1 MRALPVRQIAPFRHN
16 VHAHFSEETLQKCVT
31 LTTLKLAAYHMGS
44 PKGLRLLATFE
55 VAELSK
61 QGIFFV
67 AKDVIQVQET
77 WYGQAM
83 EVARAIN
90 DYPMGPSEIMEVT
103 QAVNNFLMGPAK
115 ADAHEYLTP
124 GCNSFPA
131 IHKPEVNVPT
141 KNNKSFAN
149 YSTPEYNS
157 HVATHKPKANEPT
170 GNTRSLAAEAFH
182 TNTNMN
188 QNYLFDAVH
197 SRNNT
202 GIFTSSEV
210 ADAVRDEM
218 CTFVIPQL
226 KKVKMTRPEEP

>member
-1 MRALPVRQIAPFRHN
+1 
-16 VHAHFSEETLQKCVT
+16 
-31 LTTLKLAAYHMGS
+31 MGS

-55 VAELSK
+55 VAELFK

-90 DYPMGPSEIMEVT
+90 DYPMGPSEI
-103 QAVNNFLMGPAK
+103 
-115 ADAHEYLTP
+115 H
-124 GCNSFPA
+124 
-131 IHKPEVNVPT
+131 
-141 KNNKSFAN
+141 KSFAN

-202 GIFTSSEV
+202 GVFTSSEV

>member
-1 MRALPVRQIAPFRHN
+1 
-16 VHAHFSEETLQKCVT
+16 
-31 LTTLKLAAYHMGS
+31 MGS

-55 VAELSK
+55 VAELFK

-67 AKDVIQVQET
+67 AKDVIQIQET

-90 DYPMGPSEIMEVT
+90 DYPMGPSEILEVT

-124 GCNSFPA
+124 GYNSLPD

-149 YSTPEYNS
+149 YSTPEYNSHVATHKPKVNVPTKNNKSFAKYSTPEYNS

-210 ADAVRDEM
+210 ADAVRDEI